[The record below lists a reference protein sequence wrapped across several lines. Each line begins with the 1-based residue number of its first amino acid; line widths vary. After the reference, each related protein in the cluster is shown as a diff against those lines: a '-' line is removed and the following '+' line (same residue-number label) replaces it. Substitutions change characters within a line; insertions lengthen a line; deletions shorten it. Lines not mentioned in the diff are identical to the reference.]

1 MSTQEDRTPLPRSF
15 PSFNKKELELLLFH
29 QMTLIEAIRDL
40 LIELKMVSPTEFEFL
55 VKKASVR
62 VMKELASEGMMKTV
76 QVFPELALGRK
87 AIDLE
92 DDEPPAE

>member
-1 MSTQEDRTPLPRSF
+1 MKDAEGRSPLPRSF

-62 VMKELASEGMMKTV
+62 VFQELASEGMMKTV
-76 QVFPELALGRK
+76 RVFPELAIGRK

-92 DDEPPAE
+92 EDDAKEE